1 MYKKLTAIRNKNGL
15 HARPASDFVRCASR
29 FKSDITIRR
38 PGDDTL
44 INAKSII
51 IVLAAGMAQGEAVE
65 LSAEGEDEQTAVDT
79 LAALLE
85 SCSG

>member
-1 MYKKLTAIRNKNGL
+1 VYKKLTAIRNKNGL